1 MAIQI
6 WKHANGLIDANQGE
20 HFGHRITY
28 NPDDARFYVHAPGD
42 DDEVVATCGTKAEAV
57 YVAMVRSEA

>member
-6 WKHANGLIDANQGE
+6 WYHPNGLIDVNQGE

-28 NPDDARFYVHAPGD
+28 NPDDARFYVHAPGED
-42 DDEVVATCGTKAEAV
+42 GDVVATCGTKAEAV
-57 YVAMVRSEA
+57 SVAMERSES